1 MGMKTQTVELGTSNS
16 IDITMEMDAKKLEEV
31 IVTANAITREKR
43 SLGYATQQV
52 TSTELRNGQNTNV
65 ISSLQGKVSGVNVS
79 SNSGAPGSSNRI
91 VIRGG
96 TSLTGQNQALIVV
109 DGVPINNSNFRTNDG
124 RNSSTSDDLN
134 NQVDYGNRGN
144 DINPDDIESVSVLK
158 GPAAA
163 ALYGSRASNGA
174 ILITTKS
181 GKRVTAGA
189 GKSKSDITFNSSI
202 TFSNVLMLPEFQN
215 QFGQGDVDNVFNNRR
230 ENFSWGL
237 PFDGART
244 LGSGN

>member
-1 MGMKTQTVELGTSNS
+1 MRKAITLFALLLAIFSLQASAQDRQITGKVISSQDNLGIPGVTVLQTGTTNAVVTDIDGKYSITVPTTAKQLTFSSMGMKTQTVELGTSNS

-109 DGVPINNSNFRTNDG
+109 DGVPINNSN
-124 RNSSTSDDLN
+124 
-134 NQVDYGNRGN
+134 
-144 DINPDDIESVSVLK
+144 
-158 GPAAA
+158 
-163 ALYGSRASNGA
+163 
-174 ILITTKS
+174 LITT
-181 GKRVTAGA
+181 
-189 GKSKSDITFNSSI
+189 
-202 TFSNVLMLPEFQN
+202 
-215 QFGQGDVDNVFNNRR
+215 
-230 ENFSWGL
+230 
-237 PFDGART
+237 
-244 LGSGN
+244 